1 MLCSA
6 GTTTSTS
13 NAGNWSRF
21 DAAVPDRA
29 RYGCDEGA
37 AIIRTG
43 WATSPALPWLG
54 CAWVRTSHTE
64 TVRPIASG
72 TISGR

>member
-13 NAGNWSRF
+13 DAGNRSGSTLPSPIVRGT
-21 DAAVPDRA
+21 AATT
-29 RYGCDEGA
+29 GA

-43 WATSPALPWLG
+43 WATSQALPWLG
-54 CAWVRTSHTE
+54 SAWVRTSHAE